1 MVPFG
6 ITQTLVIGELDSIVP
21 GTQAASF
28 AEAALR
34 AGDSVEV
41 VEIAGAG
48 HFELVDPT
56 SAAYPSV
63 RDAVVAAVAP
73 AWSE

>member
-6 ITQTLVIGELDSIVP
+6 ITQTLVIGELDPIVP
-21 GTQAASF
+21 RTQATTF
-28 AEAALR
+28 ADAALR
-34 AGDSVEV
+34 MGDAVEV

-48 HFELVDPT
+48 HFELVNPT

-63 RDAVVAAVAP
+63 RDAVLAAITP
-73 AWSE
+73 GWSE